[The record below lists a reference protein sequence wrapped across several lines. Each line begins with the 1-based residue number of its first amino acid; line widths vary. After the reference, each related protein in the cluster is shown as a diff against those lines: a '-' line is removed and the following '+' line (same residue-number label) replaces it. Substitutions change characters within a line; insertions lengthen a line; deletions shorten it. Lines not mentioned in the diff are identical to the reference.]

1 MKTKIENEVK
11 LDMTYKIMIVDDEP
25 ANLRTLLRLFRQDYQ
40 VITAESGAEALTLL
54 QQHEVALMIS
64 DQRMPQMTGI
74 ELMKKTVEVRPQ
86 MVKILLT
93 GYTDISALI
102 ESINSGLVYRY
113 LTKPWNNDDLQ
124 LTVARA
130 LEHYEITKSNH
141 LIVMENNRLRAR
153 LRSISE
159 MAIEGFDASQDAP
172 TRENTPFSLVKSES
186 CELPV

>member
-1 MKTKIENEVK
+1 
-11 LDMTYKIMIVDDEP
+11 MTYKIMIVDDEP
-25 ANLRTLLRLFRQDYQ
+25 ANLRTLLRLFRQEYQ

-54 QQHEVALMIS
+54 QQHDVALMIS

-74 ELMKKTVEVRPQ
+74 ELMKKAVEVRPQ

-130 LEHYEITKSNH
+130 LEHYEITKSNC
-141 LIVMENNRLRAR
+141 LIAMENKRLRAR
-153 LRSISE
+153 LHSISE
-159 MAIEGFDASQDAP
+159 MAVEGIEEDRDAG
-172 TRENTPFSLVKSES
+172 TRENRPLGLVEPEIY
-186 CELPV
+186 ELST

>member
-1 MKTKIENEVK
+1 
-11 LDMTYKIMIVDDEP
+11 MTYKIMIVDDEQ

-40 VITAESGAEALTLL
+40 VIVAESGAEALALL

-74 ELMKKTVEVRPQ
+74 ELMRKTVVVRPQ

-113 LTKPWNNDDLQ
+113 LTKPWNNDDLRI
-124 LTVARA
+124 TVSRA
-130 LEHYEITKSNH
+130 LEHYEMVKSKHILEMVNQ
-141 LIVMENNRLRAR
+141 RLRAR
-153 LRSISE
+153 LGQI
-159 MAIEGFDASQDAP
+159 ADLTTEGLEEAAMF
-172 TRENTPFSLVKSES
+172 R
-186 CELPV
+186 

>member
-1 MKTKIENEVK
+1 
-11 LDMTYKIMIVDDEP
+11 MTYKIMIVDDEP

-86 MVKILLT
+86 MVKVLLT
-93 GYTDISALI
+93 GYTDIGALI
-102 ESINSGLVYRY
+102 ESINSGLVYQY
-113 LTKPWNNDDLQ
+113 VTKPWNNDDLR

-130 LEHYEITKSNH
+130 LDHYEITKSNH
-141 LIVMENNRLRAR
+141 LIAMENKRLRAR
-153 LRSISE
+153 LQSISE
-159 MAIEGFDASQDAP
+159 MATEGSDIGGDAVTP
-172 TRENTPFSLVKSES
+172 NNTPLGLVMP
-186 CELPV
+186 ELYEFPA

>member
-1 MKTKIENEVK
+1 
-11 LDMTYKIMIVDDEP
+11 MTYKIMIVDDEP
-25 ANLRTLLRLFRQDYQ
+25 ANLRTLLRLFRQEYQ

-54 QQHEVALMIS
+54 QQHDVALMIS

-74 ELMKKTVEVRPQ
+74 ELMKKAVEVRPQ

-93 GYTDISALI
+93 GYTDIGALI

-130 LEHYEITKSNH
+130 LEHYEITKSNC
-141 LIVMENNRLRAR
+141 LIAMKNQRLLAR
-153 LRSISE
+153 LHSISE
-159 MAIEGFDASQDAP
+159 MAVEGIDEGRNAGNRANGP
-172 TRENTPFSLVKSES
+172 IGLVEPQIY
-186 CELPV
+186 ELST